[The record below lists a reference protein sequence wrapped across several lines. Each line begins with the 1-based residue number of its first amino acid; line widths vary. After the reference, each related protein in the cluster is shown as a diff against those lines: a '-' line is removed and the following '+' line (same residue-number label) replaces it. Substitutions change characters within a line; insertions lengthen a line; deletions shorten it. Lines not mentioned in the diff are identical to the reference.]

1 MHVNERDACPLVRSQ
16 QGSGWSLWIGSRRAI
31 DPRRDVG
38 GPGGLPAVDGEDQ
51 LQQKV
56 GYVVGMVDGIMDIAA
71 QVVMHMAMG
80 TDRFDDGADG
90 VRMRVGC
97 HHRSGEQR
105 RHLITMACGR

>member
-1 MHVNERDACPLVRSQ
+1 
-16 QGSGWSLWIGSRRAI
+16 
-31 DPRRDVG
+31 
-38 GPGGLPAVDGEDQ
+38 
-51 LQQKV
+51 
-56 GYVVGMVDGIMDIAA
+56 MVDGIMDIAA